1 MMRLVQGLVILLSV
15 FCFTSGA
22 SAHASLVSTEP
33 SDGSMMSQ
41 APKTVRLRFNEPVRP
56 AAIKLIDGEGRRR
69 DDARVSAHDDLIE
82 ITLPD
87 DLPRGAQLVSYRV
100 FSADGHPVGGSLVF
114 SIGMSNGTVTARTE
128 SAPGLAPLIWL
139 TRIGVYLGLF
149 AGVGG
154 VFFCIWIARASA
166 GSNVIAAALIVGIFS
181 AIASLGLQGLDLLD
195 VPFADIVT
203 FAPWKAAAGT
213 NLFPSLLIA
222 ITAIAAAVVARLSS
236 SVRVTRALSA
246 VAMVGVGLS
255 LTASG
260 HASTAPPQWLSRPMI
275 FLHGI
280 GVAFWIGALTPLAA
294 MARKPSGALL
304 AILNRF
310 SRIAVPVVGVLVL
323 TGLVLAIVQVG
334 NFSALIETSY
344 GLILSVKLALVPVIL
359 VLAALNRFRLTPA
372 LAIAPH
378 NTRALVRSILAECVV
393 ALAIFAVVAGW
404 RFTPPPRALVTAVGK
419 PLAIHI
425 HTETAMFQVLIS
437 PGTVGTDS
445 FVLQLMNG
453 DASPLAAKEAVLAV
467 SLPERGIEPLERK
480 ATLGADGDWH
490 VADVPIPYPGRWH
503 LRIDA
508 LVTDFNRIALED
520 DVDVPAR

>member
-1 MMRLVQGLVILLSV
+1 MRLIQGLVILLSV

-22 SAHASLVSTEP
+22 FAHASLISTEP

-41 APKTVRLRFNEPVRP
+41 APRTVRLRFNEPVRP
-56 AAIKLIDGEGRRR
+56 AAVKLIDGEGRRR

-82 ITLPD
+82 IALPD
-87 DLPRGAQLVSYRV
+87 DLPRGAQFVSYRV

-114 SIGMSNGTVTARTE
+114 SIGMSKGAVTARTE
-128 SAPGLAPLIWL
+128 GALGLGPLIWL

-154 VFFCIWIARASA
+154 VFFCIWIARSSA
-166 GSNVIAAALIVGIFS
+166 GSSVITAALMVGLLS
-181 AIASLGLQGLDLLD
+181 AVASLGLQGLDLLD
-195 VPFADIVT
+195 VPLADTVT

-213 NLFPSLLIA
+213 SLFPSLLIA
-222 ITAIAAAVVARLSS
+222 ITAIAAAVVAWLST

-246 VAMVGVGLS
+246 VALVGVGLS

-280 GVAFWIGALTPLAA
+280 GVAFWIGALTPLVA
-294 MARKPSGALL
+294 MARRPLGSLL

-310 SRIAVPVVGVLVL
+310 SCVAVPVVGVLVL
-323 TGLVLAIVQVG
+323 TGLVLAIVQLG
-334 NFSALIETSY
+334 NISALIETSY
-344 GLILSVKLALVPVIL
+344 GLILSVKLALVVVIL

-372 LAIAPH
+372 LAVDPH
-378 NTRALVRSILAECVV
+378 NTRALVRSILAECLV
-393 ALAIFAVVAGW
+393 ALAILAVVAGW
-404 RFTPPPRALVTAVGK
+404 RFTPPPRALVTAVAK

-453 DASPLAAKEAVLAV
+453 DASPLVAKEAVLAL

-508 LVTDFNRIALED
+508 LVTDFNRITLED